1 MEVKIVADSI
11 SPQGVRIT
19 TFELNYPRFIHAE
32 LMTHRM
38 FSRNAQSS
46 RAVPV
51 KKATSL
57 LSVKPLIWGKNRPGM
72 SSVEPLGP
80 IKTFLVKMI
89 WKHSLLQAR
98 LSSIVL
104 GKIGLHKQWANRI
117 TEPFSNIKVVVTST
131 EWENFFNLRCNSNT
145 VQPEFVVLAN
155 KMKEEMEQ
163 SVPDFLEIG
172 EWHLPY
178 VDVHYTPDGICSYVN
193 GQPTSLEFAKMASV
207 AACAQVSYRTL
218 DLSPGKVK
226 RIVEKL
232 SDRSDP
238 HLSPFE
244 HQAMVPMLDAELED
258 MGITHMDKQG
268 QLWSGNF
275 RGWIQ
280 NRQLMEQETYVP

>member
-1 MEVKIVADSI
+1 
-11 SPQGVRIT
+11 
-19 TFELNYPRFIHAE
+19 
-32 LMTHRM
+32 
-38 FSRNAQSS
+38 
-46 RAVPV
+46 
-51 KKATSL
+51 
-57 LSVKPLIWGKNRPGM
+57 
-72 SSVEPLGP
+72 
-80 IKTFLVKMI
+80 
-89 WKHSLLQAR
+89 
-98 LSSIVL
+98 
-104 GKIGLHKQWANRI
+104 
-117 TEPFSNIKVVVTST
+117 
-131 EWENFFNLRCNSNT
+131 
-145 VQPEFVVLAN
+145 
-155 KMKEEMEQ
+155 MKEEMEQ

>member
-1 MEVKIVADSI
+1 
-11 SPQGVRIT
+11 
-19 TFELNYPRFIHAE
+19 
-32 LMTHRM
+32 
-38 FSRNAQSS
+38 
-46 RAVPV
+46 
-51 KKATSL
+51 
-57 LSVKPLIWGKNRPGM
+57 
-72 SSVEPLGP
+72 
-80 IKTFLVKMI
+80 
-89 WKHSLLQAR
+89 
-98 LSSIVL
+98 
-104 GKIGLHKQWANRI
+104 
-117 TEPFSNIKVVVTST
+117 
-131 EWENFFNLRCNSNT
+131 
-145 VQPEFVVLAN
+145 
-155 KMKEEMEQ
+155 MKEEMEQ

-244 HQAMVPMLDAELED
+244 HQAMVPYLFKETFWEK
-258 MGITHMDKQG
+258 GITHKDRYG
-268 QLWSGNF
+268 NSWSGNF

-280 NRQLMEQETYVP
+280 NRQLMEQE